1 MTHTTQKKLCFLLD
15 SEQGMEFLLDCW
27 PGISL
32 PKSSGSWLKSSGFR
46 LLQQRLCE
54 ATAKNTPSKTIPM
67 PWQAFV
73 STKIPRDEAVL
84 NSLAQAGRC
93 SDFLACPAFKPL
105 SCTDSARVDGC
116 VSGEPV
122 LQACHPSYTKTHIV
136 LLFPSVLRMK

>member
-1 MTHTTQKKLCFLLD
+1 MIHNTQKKLHYLLD
-15 SEQGMEFLLDCW
+15 SEQGMKSLLDCCS
-27 PGISL
+27 GINV

-46 LLQQRLCE
+46 LFQQCLCE
-54 ATAKNTPSKTIPM
+54 ATAKNTSSKTISM

-84 NSLAQAGRC
+84 NSLARAGKC

-105 SCTDSARVDGC
+105 SCTDSARGDGC
-116 VSGEPV
+116 VSGEPI

-136 LLFPSVLRMK
+136 LLLPSVLRMK